1 MFRMLLPKVAP
12 DRFSAGV
19 GVIAGRV
26 VELDMLFMRHAC
38 GTPVLYIENRGTES
52 STDPARVFVV
62 SYTDP
67 RITHGTLERFCILLR
82 VPAVIPSTAR

>member
-1 MFRMLLPKVAP
+1 MCSMFDSPVAP

-19 GVIAGRV
+19 SVIAWRV
-26 VELDMLFMRHAC
+26 VELDMLFVRHAC
-38 GTPVLYIENRGTES
+38 GTSVLYIENRGTES

-67 RITHGTLERFCILLR
+67 RITHGTLEHFCILLR
-82 VPAVIPSTAR
+82 VLAVIPSTAS